1 MPRIRTVKPEFWL
14 NEELAELPPETRLLA
29 IGLLNQSDDEG
40 YFKASPAILK
50 GAVFPFNDPSVSVQ
64 TMLTQLSQIN
74 YISLHKGSD
83 GKSYGFVV
91 NFVKHQVI
99 NRPTKSKI
107 KDLVN
112 LSENSVSIHAQITE
126 NSVPERKG
134 KEQGKEQGSG
144 KEHENTRSQLLA
156 WFDSLWDS
164 FDPSFGEKGSRK
176 NALTQFKRI
185 NPDQQLFDLILASAE
200 KQLSVKRMQDANGTF
215 FAPFQHV
222 ERWLK
227 NRRWE
232 DEISSRIVKQRD
244 SRDKAAIAADE
255 AFGADFD
262 NTVFE
267 GSFTGVEPDGF
278 ADKPNSGD
286 LTDLGKRLVRPY

>member
-29 IGLLNQSDDEG
+29 IGLLNQSDDGG

-50 GAVFPFNDPSVSVQ
+50 GAVFPFNDTSVSIH
-64 TMLTQLSQIN
+64 TMLMQLSQIK
-74 YISLHKGSD
+74 YISLHTGLD
-83 GKSYGFVV
+83 GKSYGYVI
-91 NFVKHQVI
+91 NFLKHQVI

-107 KDLVN
+107 KDLVDIT
-112 LSENSVSIHAQITE
+112 ENSVSIHTQFTDD
-126 NSVPERKG
+126 SLQERKG
-134 KEQGKEQGSG
+134 KEQGKEQGRG
-144 KEHENTRSQLLA
+144 KENNSRSHSLA
-156 WFDSLWDS
+156 WFEILWNS
-164 FDPSFGEKGSRK
+164 FDPSFGEKGSKK
-176 NALTQFKRI
+176 NAQAQFNRI

-200 KQLSVKRMQDANGTF
+200 RQLSVKRMQDANGSF

-244 SRDKAAIAADE
+244 TRDKAAIAADQ
-255 AFGADFD
+255 AFGSDFD
-262 NTVFE
+262 DSVFE
-267 GSFTGVEPDGF
+267 GSFTGAFEDGIVEQPDTRGL
-278 ADKPNSGD
+278 PNMGA
-286 LTDLGKRLVRPY
+286 RLVRPE